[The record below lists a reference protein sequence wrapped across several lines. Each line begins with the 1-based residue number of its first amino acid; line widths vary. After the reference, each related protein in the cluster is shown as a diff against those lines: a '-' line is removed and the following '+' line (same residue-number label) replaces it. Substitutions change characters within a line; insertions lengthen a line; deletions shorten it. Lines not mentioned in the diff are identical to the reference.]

1 MADTKG
7 VLKKDRRPGSSSCLS
22 HFPFSRAGAGA
33 LAPTSFPA
41 LHGPKRGEPAGGGNR
56 GETTPAPAAVAVGIV
71 AEKKEGAGGKGKTG
85 PSIGPTR
92 SGCGDSHSTNRPL
105 E

>member
-56 GETTPAPAAVAVGIV
+56 GEWRLV
-71 AEKKEGAGGKGKTG
+71 
-85 PSIGPTR
+85 R
-92 SGCGDSHSTNRPL
+92 STALKYLHRLGSSRVLRRLADRI
-105 E
+105 